1 MRFPRTVLY
10 TLAACAA
17 GLCFGAAA
25 NAQDCGLLPSMHRLK
40 VETMTIASAKGPVK
54 LKTELALTSAEQERG
69 LMCRRKVPGDHAML
83 FVFKPA
89 QPVAFW
95 MKNTLV
101 PLDMLFVG
109 ADGRIFN
116 IVRKAPA
123 LSLQPIPSNG
133 PAVGVIEI
141 AGGRADALGIEP
153 GDRVE
158 TKSLPHG

>member
-1 MRFPRTVLY
+1 MRVIQTVFL

-17 GLCFGAAA
+17 GLCLSSAA

-40 VETMTIASAKGPVK
+40 VETMTIVAARGPIK
-54 LKTELALTSAEQERG
+54 LKTELALSPAEQERG
-69 LMCRRKVPGDHAML
+69 LMCRKSVPNDHAML

-109 ADGRIFN
+109 QDGHIFN
-116 IVRKAPA
+116 IVRRAPP
-123 LSLQPIPSNG
+123 LSLEPIPSNG
-133 PAVGVIEI
+133 QTVGVIEI
-141 AGGRADALGIEP
+141 GGGRADAMGIEP